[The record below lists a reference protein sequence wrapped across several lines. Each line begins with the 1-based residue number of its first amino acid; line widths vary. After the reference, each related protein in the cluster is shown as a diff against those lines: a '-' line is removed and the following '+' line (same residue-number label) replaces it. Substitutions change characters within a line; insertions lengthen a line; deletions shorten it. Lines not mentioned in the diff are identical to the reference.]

1 MANEM
6 VKVFKVYDKHLA
18 EMEKHA
24 KAKNNQEFM
33 DEMNRLC
40 GIGEVIRELG
50 WREEHK
56 EWIKEREEIKK
67 QLAELPKSFVH
78 INKSDIRGETEKAYQ
93 LYDGNNGYISRKLY
107 KEYYKWIP
115 KSQCKIVDGE
125 IYAPFWTLK

>member
-1 MANEM
+1 MTNEM

-33 DEMNRLC
+33 DEMNRLL

-67 QLAELPKSFVH
+67 QLAELPKSYTQIH
-78 INKSDIRGETEKAYQ
+78 NIEMETEKAYKVVV
-93 LYDGNNGYISRKLY
+93 GNNGKICRGLY

-115 KSQCKIVDGE
+115 KSQCKVIDGE